1 MKPQRMN
8 PKKTETTKAKDSIL
22 PGRKFVNDAY
32 LRLVTLLKAEG
43 MEEESISMLKSIVER
58 MNRGLFRLVVMGE
71 REKGKSSFINALVQQ
86 PDLLPTDTGL
96 CTSTVCKII
105 YGTEKRIKVFF
116 REDSDTGVRQKPL
129 AIESSQLP
137 DYATEGGNA
146 DDKAMVDFIGM
157 QIPCP
162 LLKEGLAIIDTPG
175 VGSIVKDHRDV
186 TWRYAPNA
194 DAIFFVLDS
203 TETLLGAE
211 EVEFLKQLTEK
222 HTKRIFFIQTK
233 TDASDGETVR
243 GWEKRNKEILL
254 SEVGIPEKSLVYF
267 CVSSTLKNKADH
279 SKSGK
284 RLHRSGF
291 SQVIDFLHRQL
302 IPRKDE
308 ELVRE
313 AIHSLLSAADHL
325 RNSLQESKRI
335 FSMNSEEENRKIQ
348 KEFSENKTDFDE
360 WSRRTF
366 PRRSRGFNNDFDVL
380 RRKFRDGLQ
389 HELDPNGIILQK
401 FRERLE
407 EESTKK
413 ISENANRIIQ
423 DEIEHA
429 LVQTTAVLKNFE
441 GEAKKLMNHVLHE
454 LDAPS
459 GLMPNTD
466 SPTSKILI
474 PESTNPLTSQVTG
487 MDKARGMFSGFSM
500 GLMAGGLITAV
511 AFPPVGVAA
520 PIIGALTGAFF
531 GRKDIMERERQSLL
545 RALEMNLKE
554 TLSSTLRQAHSKF
567 DEFTER
573 LRRQFSGHL
582 EELKDIRESELTA
595 RLDELGKATKLSNED
610 KVKKNKEIQTSLK
623 QSDAIMQHLS
633 SAFKL
638 IQNER

>member
-1 MKPQRMN
+1 MN

-43 MEEESISMLKSIVER
+43 MEEESISMLKSTVER

-71 REKGKSSFINALVQQ
+71 RKKGKSSFINALVQQ
-86 PDLLPTDTGL
+86 PDLLPTEIGL

-105 YGTEKRIKVFF
+105 YGAEKRIKVFF

-157 QIPCP
+157 QIPSP

-175 VGSIVKDHRDV
+175 VSSIVKDHRDV

-243 GWEKRNKEILL
+243 GWKKRNKEILL

-348 KEFSENKTDFDE
+348 KEFSENKKDFDE
-360 WSRRTF
+360 WSRKTF
-366 PRRSRGFNNDFDVL
+366 PRRLRDFNNDFDVL
-380 RRKFRDGLQ
+380 RRKFRDELQ
-389 HELDPNGIILQK
+389 HELDPNGIILKK
-401 FRERLE
+401 FRERLEKE

-413 ISENANRIIQ
+413 ISENANSIIQ

-429 LVQTTAVLKNFE
+429 LVQTTAVLQNFE
-441 GEAKKLMNHVLHE
+441 GEAKKLMSGVLDE

-459 GLMPNTD
+459 RLEPNTD
-466 SPTSKILI
+466 SPTSKIVL

-511 AFPPVGVAA
+511 AFPPAGIVA
-520 PIIGALTGAFF
+520 PMIGALAGAFF

-545 RALEMNLKE
+545 SALERNLKE
-554 TLSSTLRQAHSKF
+554 SLHTTLRQAHSKF
-567 DEFTER
+567 DEFTEN
-573 LRRQFSGHL
+573 LRRQFSDLL
-582 EELKDIRESELTA
+582 EKLKDIRESELTA